1 MNKKLFTLAAG
12 LLLGSAFTVNA
23 QTDQLTAGTK
33 LSDLGWFYI
42 GAMKY
47 VADADD
53 TQEGAQPGW
62 INEETENRLFL
73 GGVDVSESVAVTKI
87 KGTAGKGVN
96 TVKGD
101 KHYLWKIG
109 KVEVNGNVVGYTLT
123 NKGTEKVL
131 TFNSEGNPASSEDDK
146 LTAVLWE
153 IFNADGKYV
162 AGGNILKSLNDKELK
177 VGDENALSMTTGG
190 DHWAI
195 YTQDPTDLYAE
206 QLNRFTGNGFSLGF
220 PKADP
225 QPEENLLGEKLVAVT
240 LENDDVT
247 GWVNATAIVPAAN
260 TTYFVVSMPEGALNG
275 RGVFVSEAVFNSS
288 TFVAIEPEVN
298 YGLSGNSRANGYGF
312 GLKKVTGR
320 ELVATANA
328 KAKGQIAYA
337 NAQFTVKE
345 KDAANKPGE
354 YTVTAT
360 PVVMT
365 DATKDKEKWD
375 AKEVTI
381 TAITSAGTT
390 YVVTSSGNET
400 VCMKSTTNIVKASDL
415 LKKDAPAVFNVQFLS
430 GAKTVGDDDSSEYG
444 KYLGLNDNGAGVDM
458 FAQGPAYLNLDA
470 PQNQWVITA
479 FNKDNGQFTFANREI
494 AGTTFVAQLRKT
506 ETEGVYEVMAG
517 TASGIK
523 WGKTDGNTY
532 QASTGSISLN
542 SGDAIIKLVPVTVKP
557 SAGYADYTD
566 QQLMDV
572 ATLKFAVSGGVVAKN
587 LYVQAPGTL
596 VAGQQFRIS
605 QNDIDAAKWELIKNT
620 AVKDSLYG
628 YSDYAY
634 IVKDETTATKKF
646 EDKAITTYALKLQ
659 GEDLYL
665 DLNLV
670 STPKYET
677 KGAKVNFVIKEN
689 PDGSAY
695 LVKADATYAATFVA
709 TAKAMS
715 LTGGGALTQ
724 NSIYA
729 INNPTMTIELGKV
742 TPSLATDARHAS
754 FQSVNGGFIGVGANG
769 EAIIA
774 ATKDEAK
781 ELTFWLD
788 TTDVKEATPSFY
800 ISQGIKVATK
810 ANANEV
816 RNYLWNP
823 ADSARYYDKGTASYV
838 HNKTYYMGNTVGN
851 DLKAMFRQATW
862 VNADSL
868 NTVVAG
874 KEVGLNASNGLN
886 AYKFQIVLADEAT
899 EGEYV
904 IRSVKDGAYLKNI
917 NGKVAL
923 GNAQNA
929 LVVTLGEGDATAN
942 EAIEAAGVQ
951 VIGSKGAVTVQG
963 AAGKVVTVANILGQ
977 TIANQ
982 VAASDNVT
990 IAAPA
995 DIVVVAVEGEATKV
1009 VVK

>member
-23 QTDQLTAGTK
+23 QTEQLANKTK
-33 LSDLGWFYI
+33 ASDLSGWYYI
-42 GAMKY
+42 AVG
-47 VADADD
+47 
-53 TQEGAQPGW
+53 G
-62 INEETENRLFL
+62 EETPADRLYL
-73 GGVDVSESVAVTKI
+73 GGEEITTGTAKKTVYTSTLI
-87 KGTAGKGVN
+87 KGAGN
-96 TVKGD
+96 VKNND
-101 KHYLWKIG
+101 AYLWKITP
-109 KVEVNGNVVGYTLT
+109 VTDNGVITGYKLT
-123 NKGTEKVL
+123 NKETENDLTFKSNGAIANDKDDAVTRLLWAAFGPDTEDNNVIKYSADGGVL
-131 TFNSEGNPASSEDDK
+131 TTKYVNGSTSDVNLKESSESVS
-146 LTAVLWE
+146 TE
-153 IFNADGKYV
+153 
-162 AGGNILKSLNDKELK
+162 AG
-177 VGDENALSMTTGG
+177 ATTK
-190 DHWAI
+190 WAI
-195 YTQDPTDLYAE
+195 YTQDETVLYADK
-206 QLNRFTGNGFSLGF
+206 LNAFTGNGFSLGF

-240 LENDDVT
+240 LQSSNVND
-247 GWVNATAIVPAAN
+247 WVNKAAIAPGEGK
-260 TTYFVVSMPEGALNG
+260 TTYFVVSMPDGALTNT
-275 RGVFVSEAVFNSS
+275 GVFVSEAAFNSS

-320 ELVATANA
+320 ELVAADDA
-328 KAKGQIAYA
+328 KAKGQIAYQ
-337 NAQFTVKE
+337 NAQFTVTE

-360 PVVMT
+360 PIVMT
-365 DATKDKEKWD
+365 DATADKEKWA
-375 AKEVTI
+375 AKGVTI
-381 TAITSAGTT
+381 TAVTSAGTT
-390 YVVTSSGNET
+390 YVITSGGNET
-400 VCMKSTTNIVKASDL
+400 VCMKSTTNIVKASGL

-430 GAKTVGDDDSSEYG
+430 GAKEVGSDNGSEYG
-444 KYLGLNDNGAGVDM
+444 KYLGLKDNSSDEKM

-494 AGTTFVAQLRKT
+494 ATTTFNAQLRKT
-506 ETEGVYEVMAG
+506 DTENVYEVMAG
-517 TASGIK
+517 IGTIK
-523 WGKTDGNTY
+523 WGVTKNGEYGVAGGDGVN
-532 QASTGSISLN
+532 LN
-542 SGDAIIKLVPVTVKP
+542 GGKAIIKLVPVTVKP

-566 QQLMDV
+566 QELMDV
-572 ATLKFAVSGGVVAKN
+572 ATLKFAISSGVIAKN
-587 LYVQAPGTL
+587 LYVQAPAEDGADK
-596 VAGQQFRIS
+596 VFRIS

-628 YSDYAY
+628 YSNYAY

-646 EDKAITTYALKLQ
+646 EDKAITTYAIKLQ
-659 GEDLYL
+659 GKDLYL
-665 DLNLV
+665 DWDGT
-670 STPKYET
+670 SSKYET
-677 KGAKVNFVIKEN
+677 SGDKVNFVIKEN

-695 LVKADATYAATFVA
+695 LVEAKATYAATFVA
-709 TAKAMS
+709 DAKAMS
-715 LTGGGALTQ
+715 LDNEGVLNQA
-724 NSIYA
+724 SIYA

-742 TPSLATDARHAS
+742 TPSLAAVSRHAS
-754 FQSVNGGFIGVGANG
+754 FQSVNGGFIGVGTNN

-810 ANANEV
+810 ANADEV

-823 ADSARYYDKGTASYV
+823 TDSASYYDEGTASYKN
-838 HNKTYYMGNTVGN
+838 NKQYYMGNTVGN

-904 IRSVKDGAYLKNI
+904 IRSVKDGKYLKNI

-923 GNAQNA
+923 GDAQNA

-942 EAIEAAGVQ
+942 EAIAAEAGVQ

-963 AAGKVVTVANILGQ
+963 AAGKVITVANILGQ

-995 DIVVVAVEGEATKV
+995 GIVVVAVEGEATKV